1 MLAAAYSTIK
11 YKSSLKSRCFNRL
24 RLLESSSW
32 SGSNISRSISTAHHG
47 FDYTKIMRKEPP
59 EIDYLDYGLRRDCT
73 QGDYQTFCEK
83 FLMESE
89 PTIEAFL
96 KVFFSTPTVYNP
108 EFLQKPQSESIL
120 VEDII
125 LKNEQ
130 QISNTLP
137 FKALSDLSFKEYQIK
152 MEEIPKTEML
162 KLIAQEY
169 KNFKELFLQNPNGAG
184 YITKGQMIT
193 TLIDPNALKNCRA
206 VNTEADVTHQ
216 FQSKLMTPIENV
228 FELSGYSNVSI
239 DQFYGIPLR
248 DPKRTRYTKRA
259 DFGLVDNQLKRNLI
273 IGKIEHHFDSLESE
287 VQGAKELSKESLESI
302 TQCVRYC
309 ALSHCEYGVLT
320 SLTETL
326 LIQIDYDNCNYR
338 TDDDIIKTRYY
349 YLKNMDE
356 KVTMK
361 ALMMSILMK
370 QLKNTKSDNA
380 QVLAYRKERSE
391 NFLNFSLKSDRQFE
405 SDFQDMKNELTL
417 KMKPIGETF
426 TVCVDKSSELS
437 VDKQVLTF
445 KIRKSDLISDTPDK
459 AEETIVRIFDPM
471 TMNSPY
477 NEIIDNTDF
486 SRNCYLSELESQ
498 EYLDGS
504 SANKPIVVEK
514 GFIII
519 RDRLNNNVLASG
531 QFIAYGDQPSP
542 DIYSK
547 QNISR
552 SR

>member
-11 YKSSLKSRCFNRL
+11 YKSSLKSRCFNSL
-24 RLLESSSW
+24 RLILESSSW
-32 SGSNISRSISTAHHG
+32 SGSNVSRSISTTHG
-47 FDYTKIMRKEPP
+47 FDYTNILQKEPP
-59 EIDYLDYGLRRDCT
+59 GIDYLDYGLTRDCT

-83 FLMESE
+83 FLIESE

-108 EFLQKPQSESIL
+108 EFLQKSQSESML

-137 FKALSDLSFKEYQIK
+137 FKALSDLSFNQYQIR
-152 MEEIPKTEML
+152 MEEIPKAEML
-162 KLIAQEY
+162 NLIAQEY
-169 KNFKELFLQNPNGAG
+169 RNFKELFLQTPNGAG
-184 YITKGQMIT
+184 YTKGQMLT
-193 TLIDPNALKNCRA
+193 TLIDPNAFKNCRA
-206 VNTEADVTHQ
+206 VNTEEDVAHQ

-228 FELSGYSNVSI
+228 FELSGHSDVSI
-239 DQFYGIPLR
+239 NYLCQIPLR
-248 DPKRTRYTKRA
+248 DPTRTRNIKRA
-259 DFGLVDNQLKRNLI
+259 DFGFVGNQLKKKLI
-273 IGKIEHHFDSLESE
+273 IGEIKHHFDSLESE
-287 VQGAKELSKESLESI
+287 LQGTKELSKETLESI
-302 TQCVRYC
+302 TQCVRHC
-309 ALSHCEYGVLT
+309 ALSHCEYGFLT

-338 TDDDIIKTRYY
+338 TDDDIIRIRYY
-349 YLKNMDE
+349 YLQNMDE

-380 QVLAYRKERSE
+380 QELAYRKERSE
-391 NFLNFSLKSDRQFE
+391 NFLNFLLKSDRQFE
-405 SDFQDMKNELTL
+405 SEFQDMKNELTL

-426 TVCVDKSSELS
+426 TVYVDKSSELS
-437 VDKQVLTF
+437 VDEQVLTF
-445 KIRKSDLISDTPDK
+445 KIRKSDLISDAPDK

-477 NEIIDNTDF
+477 DEIIDNIDF
-486 SRNCYLSELESQ
+486 SRNCYLSELESL

-504 SANKPIVVEK
+504 SVNKPVVMEK

-531 QFIAYGDQPSP
+531 QFIAHGLSNQTQPS
-542 DIYSK
+542 
-547 QNISR
+547 
-552 SR
+552 

>member
-1 MLAAAYSTIK
+1 MLAASYSLIR
-11 YKSSLKSRCFNRL
+11 YQSSALKSRCFNRL

-59 EIDYLDYGLRRDCT
+59 EIDYLDYGLTRDCT

-108 EFLQKPQSESIL
+108 EFLQKPQSESML
-120 VEDII
+120 LEDRI
-125 LKNEQ
+125 LKDEQ

-137 FKALSDLSFKEYQIK
+137 FKTLSDLSFKEYQIR
-152 MEEIPKTEML
+152 MEEIPKAEML

-169 KNFKELFLQNPNGAG
+169 KNFKELFLQNPKGAG

-206 VNTEADVTHQ
+206 VNTEEDVAHQ

-228 FELSGYSNVSI
+228 FELSGHSNVSI

-259 DFGLVDNQLKRNLI
+259 DFGFVDNQLKRNLI
-273 IGKIEHHFDSLESE
+273 IGEIEHHFDNLESE
-287 VQGAKELSKESLESI
+287 VQGAKELPKETLESI

-309 ALSHCEYGVLT
+309 ALSHCEYGFLT

-338 TDDDIIKTRYY
+338 TDDDIIQLRYY
-349 YLKNMDE
+349 HLKNMDE

-370 QLKNTKSDNA
+370 QLKNKKSDNV
-380 QVLAYRKERSE
+380 QELAYQKERSE
-391 NFLNFSLKSDRQFE
+391 KFLNFSLKSDRQFE
-405 SDFQDMKNELTL
+405 SDFQVMKNELTL

-426 TVCVDKSSELS
+426 TVYVDKSSELS
-437 VDKQVLTF
+437 VDEQVLTF
-445 KIRKSDLISDTPDK
+445 KIRKSDLINDSTDK

-477 NEIIDNTDF
+477 DEIIDNIDF

-504 SANKPIVVEK
+504 SVNKPVVVGK

-531 QFIAYGDQPSP
+531 QFIAYGDQPAS

-547 QNISR
+547 QNIS
-552 SR
+552 

>member
-1 MLAAAYSTIK
+1 
-11 YKSSLKSRCFNRL
+11 
-24 RLLESSSW
+24 
-32 SGSNISRSISTAHHG
+32 
-47 FDYTKIMRKEPP
+47 
-59 EIDYLDYGLRRDCT
+59 
-73 QGDYQTFCEK
+73 
-83 FLMESE
+83 
-89 PTIEAFL
+89 
-96 KVFFSTPTVYNP
+96 
-108 EFLQKPQSESIL
+108 
-120 VEDII
+120 
-125 LKNEQ
+125 
-130 QISNTLP
+130 
-137 FKALSDLSFKEYQIK
+137 
-152 MEEIPKTEML
+152 
-162 KLIAQEY
+162 
-169 KNFKELFLQNPNGAG
+169 
-184 YITKGQMIT
+184 
-193 TLIDPNALKNCRA
+193 
-206 VNTEADVTHQ
+206 
-216 FQSKLMTPIENV
+216 
-228 FELSGYSNVSI
+228 
-239 DQFYGIPLR
+239 
-248 DPKRTRYTKRA
+248 
-259 DFGLVDNQLKRNLI
+259 
-273 IGKIEHHFDSLESE
+273 
-287 VQGAKELSKESLESI
+287 
-302 TQCVRYC
+302 
-309 ALSHCEYGVLT
+309 
-320 SLTETL
+320 
-326 LIQIDYDNCNYR
+326 
-338 TDDDIIKTRYY
+338 
-349 YLKNMDE
+349 MDE

>member
-1 MLAAAYSTIK
+1 ML
-11 YKSSLKSRCFNRL
+11 
-24 RLLESSSW
+24 
-32 SGSNISRSISTAHHG
+32 
-47 FDYTKIMRKEPP
+47 
-59 EIDYLDYGLRRDCT
+59 
-73 QGDYQTFCEK
+73 
-83 FLMESE
+83 
-89 PTIEAFL
+89 
-96 KVFFSTPTVYNP
+96 
-108 EFLQKPQSESIL
+108 
-120 VEDII
+120 
-125 LKNEQ
+125 
-130 QISNTLP
+130 
-137 FKALSDLSFKEYQIK
+137 
-152 MEEIPKTEML
+152 
-162 KLIAQEY
+162 
-169 KNFKELFLQNPNGAG
+169 
-184 YITKGQMIT
+184 T
-193 TLIDPNALKNCRA
+193 TLIDPSAFKNYRE
-206 VNTEADVTHQ
+206 VNTEEDVARQ
-216 FQSKLMTPIENV
+216 FQSKLLTPIENV
-228 FELSGYSNVSI
+228 FELSGYSDVN
-239 DQFYGIPLR
+239 
-248 DPKRTRYTKRA
+248 
-259 DFGLVDNQLKRNLI
+259 FGLVDNQLKRNLI

-326 LIQIDYDNCNYR
+326 LIQIDYDNCNYMG
-338 TDDDIIKTRYY
+338 TDDDNIIKTRYY

-426 TVCVDKSSELS
+426 TLY
-437 VDKQVLTF
+437 
-445 KIRKSDLISDTPDK
+445 K

-471 TMNSPY
+471 TMKSPY
-477 NEIIDNTDF
+477 DEVKDNIDF
-486 SRNCYLSELESQ
+486 SRNCYLSVLESL

-504 SANKPIVVEK
+504 NVNKPVVVKK

-531 QFIAYGDQPSP
+531 QFIAYALSKQTQQSS

-547 QNISR
+547 QNIS
-552 SR
+552 